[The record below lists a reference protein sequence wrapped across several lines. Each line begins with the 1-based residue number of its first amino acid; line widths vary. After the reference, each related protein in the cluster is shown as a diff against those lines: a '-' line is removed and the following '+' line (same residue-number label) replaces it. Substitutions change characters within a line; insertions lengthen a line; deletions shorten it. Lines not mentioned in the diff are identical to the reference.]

1 MRMEKKYNLLDMIL
15 QKHEEHSSDWEKD
28 HPVGSRNMKIQQSD
42 YDTYGRSDL
51 LKEARELEE
60 QKLIKVKWIGGRSDM
75 EYVQYRLE
83 QMPRIYEMTGRI
95 PKLQRVR
102 SEQAADLK
110 LVEVYAA
117 EAESSWLKAYYG
129 ELSAQ
134 IHRGKALKNLEK
146 HGELLFQCLNA
157 LEKLEEPVF
166 IRIFS
171 SYALTGTKTRGS
183 KVFKDQLQSRVI
195 RIAKRYH
202 PMVDDTMNDRQV
214 LEQLYLTDYSQELA
228 VKGDLKLEQ
237 PDRQVVDLGNF
248 PGGVILTTE
257 TLKSSKI
264 CGKQEIKKIIT
275 VENKANF
282 AYMPYEK
289 GTLILFCHGFFSP
302 LEREFL
308 RELEGVLE
316 QGTQDMEQSPGTE
329 KAGKCAARV
338 EYYHTGD
345 LDYGGVRIF
354 KHIREHVFPKLQPLS
369 MDAAQF
375 DRYLDY
381 GTDMEPSSWEK
392 LKNVEEPLL
401 QQLIDRILTTK
412 KVIEQE
418 VFLIKSE

>member
-28 HPVGSRNMKIQQSD
+28 DPVGSRKMKIQQKD

-60 QKLIKVKWIGGRSDM
+60 QKLIKVKWMGGRADM
-75 EYVQYRLE
+75 EYVQYQLE
-83 QMPRIYEMTGRI
+83 QMPRIYEMAGRI

-110 LVEVYAA
+110 LVETYAA
-117 EAESSWLKAYYG
+117 EAESSWLKDYYG
-129 ELSAQ
+129 ELSDQ
-134 IHRGKALKNLEK
+134 IHRGKSLKNLEK

-157 LEKLEEPVF
+157 LEKLTEPTF

-171 SYALTGTKTRGS
+171 SYALTDAKTRGS

-195 RIAKRYH
+195 CIAKKYH
-202 PMVDDTMNDRQV
+202 PMVEDTMNDRQV

-237 PDRQVVDLGNF
+237 PDHQVVDLGKM

-264 CGKQEIKKIIT
+264 CGKQEIKKVIT

-308 RELEGVLE
+308 QKLEEVLE
-316 QGTQDMEQSPGTE
+316 RGEQDMVQSPGLAKIE
-329 KAGKCAARV
+329 ECAVGV

-354 KHIREHVFPKLQPLS
+354 KHIREHVFPKLQPLF
-369 MDAAQF
+369 MDAEQF
-375 DRYLDY
+375 DRYLEYVSDI
-381 GTDMEPSSWEK
+381 EKSSWEK
-392 LKNVEEPLL
+392 LKDMEEPLL
-401 QQLIDRILTTK
+401 QPLIDRILTTK

-418 VFLIKSE
+418 VFLIKK

>member
-28 HPVGSRNMKIQQSD
+28 DPVGSRNMKIQQSD

-60 QKLIKVKWIGGRSDM
+60 QKLIKVKWMGGRADM
-75 EYVQYRLE
+75 EYVQYQLE
-83 QMPRIYEMTGRI
+83 QMPRIYEMAGRI

-110 LVEVYAA
+110 LVETYAA
-117 EAESSWLKAYYG
+117 EAESSWLKDYYG
-129 ELSAQ
+129 ELSDQ
-134 IHRGKALKNLEK
+134 IHRGKSLKNLEK

-157 LEKLEEPVF
+157 LEKLTEPTF

-171 SYALTGTKTRGS
+171 SYALTDAKTRGS

-195 RIAKRYH
+195 CIAKKYH
-202 PMVDDTMNDRQV
+202 PMVEDTMNDRQV

-237 PDRQVVDLGNF
+237 PDHQVVDLGKM

-264 CGKQEIKKIIT
+264 CGKQEIKKVIT

-308 RELEGVLE
+308 QKLEEVLE
-316 QGTQDMEQSPGTE
+316 RGEQDMVQSPGLAKIE
-329 KAGKCAARV
+329 ECAVGV

-354 KHIREHVFPKLQPLS
+354 KHIREHVFPKLQPLF
-369 MDAAQF
+369 MDAEQF
-375 DRYLDY
+375 DRYLEY
-381 GTDMEPSSWEK
+381 GSDIEKSSWEK
-392 LKNVEEPLL
+392 LKDMEEPLL
-401 QQLIDRILTTK
+401 QPLIDRILTTK

-418 VFLIKSE
+418 VFLIKK

>member
-28 HPVGSRNMKIQQSD
+28 DPVGSRKMKIQQKD

-60 QKLIKVKWIGGRSDM
+60 QKLIKVKWMGGRADM
-75 EYVQYRLE
+75 EYVQYQLE
-83 QMPRIYEMTGRI
+83 QMPRIYEMAGRI

-102 SEQAADLK
+102 SEQVADLK
-110 LVEVYAA
+110 LVETYAA
-117 EAESSWLKAYYG
+117 EAESSWLKDYYG
-129 ELSAQ
+129 ELSDQ
-134 IHRGKALKNLEK
+134 IHRGKSLKNLEK

-157 LEKLEEPVF
+157 LEKLTEPTF

-171 SYALTGTKTRGS
+171 SYALTDAKTRGS

-195 RIAKRYH
+195 CIAKKYH
-202 PMVDDTMNDRQV
+202 PMVEDTMNDRQV

-237 PDRQVVDLGNF
+237 PDHQVVDLGKM

-264 CGKQEIKKIIT
+264 CGKQEIKKVIT

-308 RELEGVLE
+308 QKLEEVLE
-316 QGTQDMEQSPGTE
+316 RGEQDMVQSPGLAKIE
-329 KAGKCAARV
+329 ECAVGV

-354 KHIREHVFPKLQPLS
+354 KHIREHVFPKLQPLF
-369 MDAAQF
+369 MDAEQF
-375 DRYLDY
+375 DRYLEY
-381 GTDMEPSSWEK
+381 GTDMEQSSWEK
-392 LKNVEEPLL
+392 LKQAEELLL
-401 QQLIDRILTTK
+401 QPLIDRILTTK

-418 VFLIKSE
+418 VFLIKK

>member
-28 HPVGSRNMKIQQSD
+28 DPVGSRKMKIQQKD

-60 QKLIKVKWIGGRSDM
+60 QKLIKVKWMGGLADM
-75 EYVQYRLE
+75 EYVQYQLE
-83 QMPRIYEMTGRI
+83 QMPRIYEMAGRI

-110 LVEVYAA
+110 LVETYAA
-117 EAESSWLKAYYG
+117 EAESSWLKDYYG
-129 ELSAQ
+129 ELSDQ
-134 IHRGKALKNLEK
+134 IHRGKSLKNLEK

-157 LEKLEEPVF
+157 LEKLTEPTF

-171 SYALTGTKTRGS
+171 SYALTDAKTRGS

-195 RIAKRYH
+195 CIAKKYH
-202 PMVDDTMNDRQV
+202 PMVEDTMNDRQV

-237 PDRQVVDLGNF
+237 PDHQVVDLGKM

-264 CGKQEIKKIIT
+264 CGKQEIKKVIT

-308 RELEGVLE
+308 QKLEEVLE
-316 QGTQDMEQSPGTE
+316 RGEQDMVQSPGLAKIE
-329 KAGKCAARV
+329 ECAVGV

-354 KHIREHVFPKLQPLS
+354 KHIREHVFPKLQPLF
-369 MDAAQF
+369 MDAEQF
-375 DRYLDY
+375 DRYLEY
-381 GTDMEPSSWEK
+381 GTDMEQSSWEK
-392 LKNVEEPLL
+392 LKQAEELLL
-401 QQLIDRILTTK
+401 QPLIDRILTTK

-418 VFLIKSE
+418 VFLIKK

>member
-15 QKHEEHSSDWEKD
+15 QKHEEHSSDWEKNN
-28 HPVGSRNMKIQQSD
+28 PVGSRKMKIQQSD

-60 QKLIKVKWIGGRSDM
+60 RKLIKVKWIGGRSDM
-75 EYVQYRLE
+75 EYVQYQLE
-83 QMPRIYEMTGRI
+83 QMPLIYEMTGRI

-102 SEQAADLK
+102 SEQETDRK
-110 LVEVYAA
+110 LVETYAA
-117 EAESSWLKAYYG
+117 KAESSWLKTYYE
-129 ELSAQ
+129 ELSDQ
-134 IHRGKALKNLEK
+134 IHRGKSLKNLEK

-157 LEKLEEPVF
+157 LEKLTEPTF

-171 SYALTGTKTRGS
+171 SYALTDAETRGS
-183 KVFKDQLQSRVI
+183 KVFKEKLQSRVI
-195 RIAKRYH
+195 SIAKKYH

-237 PDRQVVDLGNF
+237 PDHQVVDLGKF

-257 TLKSSKI
+257 TVKSSKI
-264 CGKQEIKKIIT
+264 CGKQEIKKVIT

-308 RELEGVLE
+308 RKLENVLE
-316 QGTQDMEQSPGTE
+316 QGTQDVEQSSGSE
-329 KAGKCAARV
+329 NDGECAVGV

-354 KHIREHVFPKLQPLS
+354 KHIREHVFPKLQPLF
-369 MDAAQF
+369 MDAEQF
-375 DRYLDY
+375 DRYLEY
-381 GTDMEPSSWEK
+381 GSDIEKSSWEK
-392 LKNVEEPLL
+392 LKSVEEPLL
-401 QQLIDRILTTK
+401 QPLIDRILTTK

-418 VFLIKSE
+418 VFLIKK

>member
-28 HPVGSRNMKIQQSD
+28 DPVGSRNMKIQQKD

-60 QKLIKVKWIGGRSDM
+60 QKLIKVKWMGGRADM
-75 EYVQYRLE
+75 EYVQYQLE
-83 QMPRIYEMTGRI
+83 QMPRIYEMAGRI

-110 LVEVYAA
+110 LVETYAA
-117 EAESSWLKAYYG
+117 EAESSWLKDYYG
-129 ELSAQ
+129 ELSDQ
-134 IHRGKALKNLEK
+134 IHRGKSLKNLEK

-157 LEKLEEPVF
+157 LEKLTEPTF

-171 SYALTGTKTRGS
+171 SYALTDAKTRGS

-195 RIAKRYH
+195 CIAKKYH
-202 PMVDDTMNDRQV
+202 PMVEDTMNDRQV

-237 PDRQVVDLGNF
+237 PDHQVVDLGKM

-264 CGKQEIKKIIT
+264 CGKQEIKKVIT

-308 RELEGVLE
+308 QKLEEVLE
-316 QGTQDMEQSPGTE
+316 RGEQDMVQSPGLAKIE
-329 KAGKCAARV
+329 ECAVGV

-354 KHIREHVFPKLQPLS
+354 KHIREHVFPKLQPLF
-369 MDAAQF
+369 MDAEQF
-375 DRYLDY
+375 DRYLEY
-381 GTDMEPSSWEK
+381 GSDIEKSSWEK
-392 LKNVEEPLL
+392 LKDMEEPLL
-401 QQLIDRILTTK
+401 QPLIDRILTTK

-418 VFLIKSE
+418 VFLIKK

>member
-28 HPVGSRNMKIQQSD
+28 DPVGSRKMKIQQKD

-60 QKLIKVKWIGGRSDM
+60 QKLIKVKWMGGRADM
-75 EYVQYRLE
+75 EYVQYQLE
-83 QMPRIYEMTGRI
+83 QMPRIYEMAGRI

-110 LVEVYAA
+110 LVETYAA
-117 EAESSWLKAYYG
+117 EAESSWLKDYYG
-129 ELSAQ
+129 ELSDQ
-134 IHRGKALKNLEK
+134 IHRGKSLKNLEK

-157 LEKLEEPVF
+157 LEKLTEPTF

-171 SYALTGTKTRGS
+171 SYALTDAKTRGS

-195 RIAKRYH
+195 CIAKKYH
-202 PMVDDTMNDRQV
+202 PMVEDTMNDRQV

-237 PDRQVVDLGNF
+237 PDHQVVDLGKM

-264 CGKQEIKKIIT
+264 CGKQEIKKVIT

-308 RELEGVLE
+308 QKLEEVLE
-316 QGTQDMEQSPGTE
+316 RGEQDMVQSPGLAKIE
-329 KAGKCAARV
+329 ECAVGV

-354 KHIREHVFPKLQPLS
+354 KHIREHVFPKLQPLF
-369 MDAAQF
+369 MDAEQF
-375 DRYLDY
+375 DRYLEY
-381 GTDMEPSSWEK
+381 GSDIEKSSWEK
-392 LKNVEEPLL
+392 LKDMEEPLL
-401 QQLIDRILTTK
+401 QPLIDRILTTK

-418 VFLIKSE
+418 VFLIKK

>member
-28 HPVGSRNMKIQQSD
+28 DPVGSRKMKIQQKD

-60 QKLIKVKWIGGRSDM
+60 QKLIKVKWMGGRADM
-75 EYVQYRLE
+75 EYVQYQLE
-83 QMPRIYEMTGRI
+83 QMPRIYEMAGRI

-110 LVEVYAA
+110 LVETYAA
-117 EAESSWLKAYYG
+117 EAESSWLKDYYG
-129 ELSAQ
+129 ELSDQ
-134 IHRGKALKNLEK
+134 IHRGKSLKNLEK

-157 LEKLEEPVF
+157 LEKLTEPTF

-171 SYALTGTKTRGS
+171 SYALTDAKTRGS

-195 RIAKRYH
+195 CIAKKYH
-202 PMVDDTMNDRQV
+202 PMVEDTMNDRQV

-237 PDRQVVDLGNF
+237 PDHQVVDLGKM

-264 CGKQEIKKIIT
+264 CGKQEIKKVIT

-308 RELEGVLE
+308 QKLEEVLE
-316 QGTQDMEQSPGTE
+316 RGEQDMVQSPGLAKIE
-329 KAGKCAARV
+329 ECAVGV

-354 KHIREHVFPKLQPLS
+354 KHIREHVFPKLQPLF
-369 MDAAQF
+369 MDAEQF
-375 DRYLDY
+375 DRYLEY
-381 GTDMEPSSWEK
+381 GTDMEQSSWEK
-392 LKNVEEPLL
+392 LKQAEELLL
-401 QQLIDRILTTK
+401 QPLIDRILTTK

-418 VFLIKSE
+418 VFLIKK

>member
-28 HPVGSRNMKIQQSD
+28 DPVGSRNMKIQQKD

-60 QKLIKVKWIGGRSDM
+60 QKLIKVKWMGGRADM
-75 EYVQYRLE
+75 EYVQYQLE
-83 QMPRIYEMTGRI
+83 QMPRIYEMAGRI

-110 LVEVYAA
+110 LVETYAA
-117 EAESSWLKAYYG
+117 EAESSWLKDYYG
-129 ELSAQ
+129 ELSDQ
-134 IHRGKALKNLEK
+134 IHRGKSLKNLEK

-157 LEKLEEPVF
+157 LEKLTEPTF

-171 SYALTGTKTRGS
+171 SYALTDAKTRGS

-195 RIAKRYH
+195 CIAKKYH
-202 PMVDDTMNDRQV
+202 PMVEDTMNDRQV

-237 PDRQVVDLGNF
+237 PDHQVVDLGKM

-264 CGKQEIKKIIT
+264 CGKQEIKRVIT

-308 RELEGVLE
+308 QKLEEVLE
-316 QGTQDMEQSPGTE
+316 RGEQDMVQSPGLAKIE
-329 KAGKCAARV
+329 ECAVGV

-354 KHIREHVFPKLQPLS
+354 KHIREHVFPKLQPLF
-369 MDAAQF
+369 MDAEQF
-375 DRYLDY
+375 DRYLEY
-381 GTDMEPSSWEK
+381 GSDIEKSSWEK
-392 LKNVEEPLL
+392 LKDMEEPLL
-401 QQLIDRILTTK
+401 QPLIDRILTTK

-418 VFLIKSE
+418 VFLIKK

>member
-28 HPVGSRNMKIQQSD
+28 DPVGSRKMKIQQKD

-60 QKLIKVKWIGGRSDM
+60 QKLIKVKWMGGRADM
-75 EYVQYRLE
+75 EYVQYQLE
-83 QMPRIYEMTGRI
+83 QMSRIYEMAGRI

-102 SEQAADLK
+102 SEQAVDLK
-110 LVEVYAA
+110 LVETYAA
-117 EAESSWLKAYYG
+117 EAESSWLKDYYG
-129 ELSAQ
+129 ELSDQ
-134 IHRGKALKNLEK
+134 IHRGKSLKNLEK

-157 LEKLEEPVF
+157 LEKLTEPTF

-171 SYALTGTKTRGS
+171 SYALTDAKTRGS

-195 RIAKRYH
+195 CIAKKYH
-202 PMVDDTMNDRQV
+202 PMVEDTMNDRQV

-237 PDRQVVDLGNF
+237 PDHQVVDLGKM

-264 CGKQEIKKIIT
+264 CGKQEIKKVIT

-308 RELEGVLE
+308 QKLEEVLE
-316 QGTQDMEQSPGTE
+316 RGEQDMVQSPGLAKIE
-329 KAGKCAARV
+329 ECAVGV

-354 KHIREHVFPKLQPLS
+354 KHIREHVFPKLQPLF
-369 MDAAQF
+369 MDAEQF
-375 DRYLDY
+375 DRYLEY
-381 GTDMEPSSWEK
+381 GSDIEKSSWEK
-392 LKNVEEPLL
+392 LKDMEEPLL
-401 QQLIDRILTTK
+401 QPLIDRILTTK

-418 VFLIKSE
+418 VFLIKK

>member
-1 MRMEKKYNLLDMIL
+1 MRMGKKYNLLDMIL

-28 HPVGSRNMKIQQSD
+28 DPVGSRKMKIQQKD

-60 QKLIKVKWIGGRSDM
+60 QKLIKVKWMGGRADM
-75 EYVQYRLE
+75 EYVQYQLE
-83 QMPRIYEMTGRI
+83 QMPRIYEMAGRI

-110 LVEVYAA
+110 LVETYAA
-117 EAESSWLKAYYG
+117 EAESSWLKDYYG
-129 ELSAQ
+129 ELSDQ
-134 IHRGKALKNLEK
+134 IHRGKSLKNLEK

-157 LEKLEEPVF
+157 LEKLTEPTF

-171 SYALTGTKTRGS
+171 SYALTDAKTRGS

-195 RIAKRYH
+195 CIAKKYH
-202 PMVDDTMNDRQV
+202 PMVEDTMNDRQV

-237 PDRQVVDLGNF
+237 PDHQVVDLGKM

-264 CGKQEIKKIIT
+264 CGKQEIKKVIT

-308 RELEGVLE
+308 QKLEEVLE
-316 QGTQDMEQSPGTE
+316 RGEQDMVQSPGLAKIE
-329 KAGKCAARV
+329 ECAVGV

-354 KHIREHVFPKLQPLS
+354 KHIREHIFPKLQPLF
-369 MDAAQF
+369 MDAEQF
-375 DRYLDY
+375 DRYLEY
-381 GTDMEPSSWEK
+381 GTDMEQSSWEK
-392 LKNVEEPLL
+392 LKQAEELLL
-401 QQLIDRILTTK
+401 QPLIDRILTTK

-418 VFLIKSE
+418 VFLIKK

>member
-28 HPVGSRNMKIQQSD
+28 DPVGSRKMKIQQKD

-60 QKLIKVKWIGGRSDM
+60 QKLIKVKWMGGRADM
-75 EYVQYRLE
+75 EYVQYQLE
-83 QMPRIYEMTGRI
+83 QMPRIYEMAGRI

-110 LVEVYAA
+110 LVETYAA
-117 EAESSWLKAYYG
+117 EAESSWLKDYYG
-129 ELSAQ
+129 ELSDQ
-134 IHRGKALKNLEK
+134 IHRGKSLKNLEK

-157 LEKLEEPVF
+157 LEKLTEPTF

-171 SYALTGTKTRGS
+171 SYALTDAKTRGS

-195 RIAKRYH
+195 CIAKKYH
-202 PMVDDTMNDRQV
+202 PMVEDTMNDRQV

-237 PDRQVVDLGNF
+237 PDHQVVDLGKM

-264 CGKQEIKKIIT
+264 CGKQEIKKVIT

-308 RELEGVLE
+308 QKLEEVLE
-316 QGTQDMEQSPGTE
+316 RGEQDMVQSPGLAKIE
-329 KAGKCAARV
+329 ECAVGV

-354 KHIREHVFPKLQPLS
+354 KHIREHIFPKLQPLF
-369 MDAAQF
+369 MDAEQF
-375 DRYLDY
+375 DRYLEY
-381 GTDMEPSSWEK
+381 GTDMEQSSWEK
-392 LKNVEEPLL
+392 LKQAEELLL
-401 QQLIDRILTTK
+401 QPLIDRILTTK

-418 VFLIKSE
+418 VFLIKK

>member
-28 HPVGSRNMKIQQSD
+28 DPVGSRKMKIQQKD

-60 QKLIKVKWIGGRSDM
+60 QKLIKVKWMGGRADM
-75 EYVQYRLE
+75 EYVQYQLE
-83 QMPRIYEMTGRI
+83 QMPRIYEMAGRI

-110 LVEVYAA
+110 LVETYAA
-117 EAESSWLKAYYG
+117 EAESSWLKDYYG
-129 ELSAQ
+129 ELSDQ
-134 IHRGKALKNLEK
+134 IHRGKSLKNLEK
-146 HGELLFQCLNA
+146 HGKLLFQCLNA
-157 LEKLEEPVF
+157 LEKLTEPTF

-171 SYALTGTKTRGS
+171 SYALTDAKTRGS

-195 RIAKRYH
+195 CIAKKYH
-202 PMVDDTMNDRQV
+202 PMVEDTMNDRQV

-237 PDRQVVDLGNF
+237 PDHQVVDLGKM

-264 CGKQEIKKIIT
+264 CGKQEIKKVIT

-308 RELEGVLE
+308 QKLEEVLE
-316 QGTQDMEQSPGTE
+316 RGEQDMVQSPGLAKIE
-329 KAGKCAARV
+329 ECAVGV

-354 KHIREHVFPKLQPLS
+354 KHIREHVFPKLQPLF
-369 MDAAQF
+369 MDAEQF
-375 DRYLDY
+375 DRYLEY
-381 GTDMEPSSWEK
+381 GTDMEQSSWEK
-392 LKNVEEPLL
+392 LKQAEELLL
-401 QQLIDRILTTK
+401 QPLIDRILTTK

-418 VFLIKSE
+418 VFLIKK

>member
-60 QKLIKVKWIGGRSDM
+60 QKLIKVKWMGGRSDM

-83 QMPRIYEMTGRI
+83 QMPRIYEMAGRI

-110 LVEVYAA
+110 LVETYAA
-117 EAESSWLKAYYG
+117 EAESSWLKDYYG
-129 ELSAQ
+129 ELSDQ
-134 IHRGKALKNLEK
+134 IHRGKSLKNLEK

-157 LEKLEEPVF
+157 LEKLTEPTF

-171 SYALTGTKTRGS
+171 SYALTDAKTRGS

-195 RIAKRYH
+195 CIAKKYH
-202 PMVDDTMNDRQV
+202 PMVEDTMNDRQV

-237 PDRQVVDLGNF
+237 PDHQVVDLGKM

-264 CGKQEIKKIIT
+264 CGKQEIKKVIT

-289 GTLILFCHGFFSP
+289 GTLILFSHGFFSP

-308 RELEGVLE
+308 QKLEEVLE
-316 QGTQDMEQSPGTE
+316 RGEQDMVQSSGLAKIE
-329 KAGKCAARV
+329 ECAVGV

-354 KHIREHVFPKLQPLS
+354 KHIREHVFPKLQPLF
-369 MDAAQF
+369 MDAEQF
-375 DRYLDY
+375 DRYLEY
-381 GTDMEPSSWEK
+381 GSDIEKSSWEK
-392 LKNVEEPLL
+392 LKDMEEPLL
-401 QQLIDRILTTK
+401 QPLIDRILTTK

-418 VFLIKSE
+418 VFLIKK

>member
-15 QKHEEHSSDWEKD
+15 QKHEDHSSDWEKD
-28 HPVGSRNMKIQQSD
+28 DPVGSRKMKIQQKD

-60 QKLIKVKWIGGRSDM
+60 QKLIKVKWMGGRADM
-75 EYVQYRLE
+75 EYVQYQLE
-83 QMPRIYEMTGRI
+83 QMPRIYEMAGRI

-110 LVEVYAA
+110 LVETYAA
-117 EAESSWLKAYYG
+117 EAESSWLKDYYG
-129 ELSAQ
+129 ELSDQ
-134 IHRGKALKNLEK
+134 IHRGKSLKNLEK

-157 LEKLEEPVF
+157 LEKLTEPTF

-171 SYALTGTKTRGS
+171 SYALTDAKTRGS

-195 RIAKRYH
+195 CIAKKYH
-202 PMVDDTMNDRQV
+202 PMVEDTMNDRQV

-237 PDRQVVDLGNF
+237 PDHQVVDLGKM

-264 CGKQEIKKIIT
+264 CGKQEIKKVIT

-308 RELEGVLE
+308 QKLEEVLE
-316 QGTQDMEQSPGTE
+316 RGEQDMVQSPGLAKIE
-329 KAGKCAARV
+329 ECAVGV

-354 KHIREHVFPKLQPLS
+354 KHIREHVFPKLQPLF
-369 MDAAQF
+369 MDAEQF
-375 DRYLDY
+375 DRYLEY
-381 GTDMEPSSWEK
+381 GSDIEKSSWEK
-392 LKNVEEPLL
+392 LKDMEEPLL
-401 QQLIDRILTTK
+401 QPLIDRILTTK

-418 VFLIKSE
+418 VFLIKK

>member
-28 HPVGSRNMKIQQSD
+28 DPVGSRKMKIQQKD

-60 QKLIKVKWIGGRSDM
+60 QKLIKVKWMGGRADM
-75 EYVQYRLE
+75 EYVQYQLE
-83 QMPRIYEMTGRI
+83 QMPRIYEMAGRI

-110 LVEVYAA
+110 LVETYAA
-117 EAESSWLKAYYG
+117 EAESSWLKDYYG
-129 ELSAQ
+129 ELSDQ
-134 IHRGKALKNLEK
+134 IHRGKSLKNLEK

-157 LEKLEEPVF
+157 LEKLTEPTF

-171 SYALTGTKTRGS
+171 SYALTDAKTRGS

-195 RIAKRYH
+195 CIAKKYH
-202 PMVDDTMNDRQV
+202 PMVEDTMNDRQV

-237 PDRQVVDLGNF
+237 PDHQVVDLGKM

-264 CGKQEIKKIIT
+264 CGKQEIKKVIT

-308 RELEGVLE
+308 QKLEEVLE
-316 QGTQDMEQSPGTE
+316 RGEQDMVQSPGLAKIE
-329 KAGKCAARV
+329 ECAVGV

-354 KHIREHVFPKLQPLS
+354 KHIREHVFPKLQPLF
-369 MDAAQF
+369 MDAEQF
-375 DRYLDY
+375 DRYLEY
-381 GTDMEPSSWEK
+381 GTDMEQSSWEK
-392 LKNVEEPLL
+392 LKDMEELLL
-401 QQLIDRILTTK
+401 QPLIDRILTTK

-418 VFLIKSE
+418 VFLIKK

>member
-28 HPVGSRNMKIQQSD
+28 NPVGSRNMKIQQSD

-60 QKLIKVKWIGGRSDM
+60 QKLIKVKWMGGRSDM

-171 SYALTGTKTRGS
+171 SYALTDTKTRGS

-237 PDRQVVDLGNF
+237 PDHQVVDLGKF

-289 GTLILFCHGFFSP
+289 GTLILFCHGFSLRWSGSFCGSWKVCWNR
-302 LEREFL
+302 ERRIWSSL
-308 RELEGVLE
+308 LE
-316 QGTQDMEQSPGTE
+316 QKRQEN
-329 KAGKCAARV
+329 V
-338 EYYHTGD
+338 
-345 LDYGGVRIF
+345 
-354 KHIREHVFPKLQPLS
+354 QP
-369 MDAAQF
+369 
-375 DRYLDY
+375 
-381 GTDMEPSSWEK
+381 E
-392 LKNVEEPLL
+392 
-401 QQLIDRILTTK
+401 
-412 KVIEQE
+412 
-418 VFLIKSE
+418 

>member
-28 HPVGSRNMKIQQSD
+28 DPVGSRNMKIQQKD

-60 QKLIKVKWIGGRSDM
+60 QKLIKVKWMGGRADM
-75 EYVQYRLE
+75 EYVQYQLE
-83 QMPRIYEMTGRI
+83 QMPRIYEMAGRI

-110 LVEVYAA
+110 LVETYAA
-117 EAESSWLKAYYG
+117 EAESSWLKDYYG
-129 ELSAQ
+129 ELSDQ
-134 IHRGKALKNLEK
+134 IHRGKSLKNLEK

-157 LEKLEEPVF
+157 LEKLTEPTF

-171 SYALTGTKTRGS
+171 SYALTDAKTRGS

-195 RIAKRYH
+195 CIAKKYH
-202 PMVDDTMNDRQV
+202 PMVEDTMNDRQV

-237 PDRQVVDLGNF
+237 PDHQVVDLGKM

-264 CGKQEIKKIIT
+264 CGKQEIKKVIT

-308 RELEGVLE
+308 QKLEEVLE
-316 QGTQDMEQSPGTE
+316 RGEQDMVQSPGLAKIE
-329 KAGKCAARV
+329 ECAVGV

-354 KHIREHVFPKLQPLS
+354 KHIREHVFPKLQPLF
-369 MDAAQF
+369 MDAEQF
-375 DRYLDY
+375 DRYLEY
-381 GTDMEPSSWEK
+381 GTDMEQSSWEK
-392 LKNVEEPLL
+392 LKQAEELLL
-401 QQLIDRILTTK
+401 QPLIDRILTTK

-418 VFLIKSE
+418 VFLIKK

>member
-28 HPVGSRNMKIQQSD
+28 DPVGSRKMKIQQKD

-60 QKLIKVKWIGGRSDM
+60 QKLIKVKWMGGRADM
-75 EYVQYRLE
+75 EYVQYQLE
-83 QMPRIYEMTGRI
+83 QMPRIYEMAGRI

-110 LVEVYAA
+110 LVETYAA
-117 EAESSWLKAYYG
+117 EAESSWLKDYYG
-129 ELSAQ
+129 ELSDQ
-134 IHRGKALKNLEK
+134 IHRGKSLKNLEK

-157 LEKLEEPVF
+157 LEKLTEPTF

-171 SYALTGTKTRGS
+171 SYALTDAKTRGS

-195 RIAKRYH
+195 CIAKKYH
-202 PMVDDTMNDRQV
+202 PMVEDTLNDRQV

-237 PDRQVVDLGNF
+237 PDHQVVDLGKM

-264 CGKQEIKKIIT
+264 CGKQEIKKVIT

-308 RELEGVLE
+308 QKLEEVLE
-316 QGTQDMEQSPGTE
+316 RGEQDMVQSPGLAKIE
-329 KAGKCAARV
+329 ECAVGV

-354 KHIREHVFPKLQPLS
+354 KHIREHVFPKLQPLF
-369 MDAAQF
+369 MDAEQF
-375 DRYLDY
+375 DRYLEY
-381 GTDMEPSSWEK
+381 GSDIEKSSWEK
-392 LKNVEEPLL
+392 LKDMEEPLL
-401 QQLIDRILTTK
+401 QPLIDRILTTK

-418 VFLIKSE
+418 VFLIKK

>member
-28 HPVGSRNMKIQQSD
+28 DPVGSRKMKIQQKD

-60 QKLIKVKWIGGRSDM
+60 QKLIKVKWMGGRADM
-75 EYVQYRLE
+75 EYVQYQLE
-83 QMPRIYEMTGRI
+83 QMPRIYEMAGRI

-110 LVEVYAA
+110 LVETYAA
-117 EAESSWLKAYYG
+117 EAESSWLKDYYG
-129 ELSAQ
+129 ELSDQ
-134 IHRGKALKNLEK
+134 IHRGKSLKNLEK

-157 LEKLEEPVF
+157 LEKLTEPTF

-171 SYALTGTKTRGS
+171 SYALTDAKTRGS
-183 KVFKDQLQSRVI
+183 KMFKDQLQSRVI
-195 RIAKRYH
+195 CIAKKYH
-202 PMVDDTMNDRQV
+202 PMVEDTMNDRQV

-237 PDRQVVDLGNF
+237 PDHQVVDLGKM

-264 CGKQEIKKIIT
+264 CGKQEIKKVIT

-308 RELEGVLE
+308 QKLEEVLE
-316 QGTQDMEQSPGTE
+316 RGEQDMVQSPGLAKIE
-329 KAGKCAARV
+329 ECAVGV

-354 KHIREHVFPKLQPLS
+354 KHIREHVFPKLQPLF
-369 MDAAQF
+369 MDAEQF
-375 DRYLDY
+375 DRYLEY
-381 GTDMEPSSWEK
+381 GTDMEQSSWEK
-392 LKNVEEPLL
+392 LKQAEELLL
-401 QQLIDRILTTK
+401 QPLIDRILTTK

-418 VFLIKSE
+418 VFLIKK

>member
-28 HPVGSRNMKIQQSD
+28 DPVGSRKMKIQQKD

-60 QKLIKVKWIGGRSDM
+60 QKLIKVKWMGGRADM
-75 EYVQYRLE
+75 EYVQYQLE
-83 QMPRIYEMTGRI
+83 QMPRIYEMAGRI

-110 LVEVYAA
+110 LVETYAA
-117 EAESSWLKAYYG
+117 EAESSWLKDYYG
-129 ELSAQ
+129 ELSDQ
-134 IHRGKALKNLEK
+134 IHRGKSLKNMEK

-157 LEKLEEPVF
+157 LEKLTEPTF

-171 SYALTGTKTRGS
+171 SYALTDAKTRGS

-195 RIAKRYH
+195 CIAKKYH
-202 PMVDDTMNDRQV
+202 PMVEDTMNDRQV

-237 PDRQVVDLGNF
+237 PDHQVVDLGKM

-264 CGKQEIKKIIT
+264 CGKQEIKKVIT

-308 RELEGVLE
+308 QKLEEVLE
-316 QGTQDMEQSPGTE
+316 RGEQDMVQSPGLAKIE
-329 KAGKCAARV
+329 ECAVGV

-354 KHIREHVFPKLQPLS
+354 KHIREHVFPKLQPLF
-369 MDAAQF
+369 MDAEQF
-375 DRYLDY
+375 DRYLEY

-392 LKNVEEPLL
+392 LKQAEELLL
-401 QQLIDRILTTK
+401 QPLIDRILTTK

-418 VFLIKSE
+418 VFLIKK

>member
-28 HPVGSRNMKIQQSD
+28 NPVGSRNMKIQQSD

-60 QKLIKVKWIGGRSDM
+60 QKLIKVKWMGGRSDM

-171 SYALTGTKTRGS
+171 SYALTDTKTRGS

-237 PDRQVVDLGNF
+237 PDHQVMDLGNF

-329 KAGKCAARV
+329 KAGKCTAGV

-345 LDYGGVRIF
+345 LDYG
-354 KHIREHVFPKLQPLS
+354 
-369 MDAAQF
+369 
-375 DRYLDY
+375 
-381 GTDMEPSSWEK
+381 TDMEPSSCEK

>member
-28 HPVGSRNMKIQQSD
+28 DLVGSRKMRIQQKD
-42 YDTYGRSDL
+42 YDIYGRSDL

-60 QKLIKVKWIGGRSDM
+60 QKLIKVKWMGGRADM
-75 EYVQYRLE
+75 EYVQYQLE
-83 QMPRIYEMTGRI
+83 QMPRIYEMAGRI

-110 LVEVYAA
+110 LVETYAA
-117 EAESSWLKAYYG
+117 EAESSWLKDYYG
-129 ELSAQ
+129 ELSDQ
-134 IHRGKALKNLEK
+134 IHRGKSLKNLEK

-157 LEKLEEPVF
+157 LEKLTEPTF

-171 SYALTGTKTRGS
+171 SYALTDAKTRGS
-183 KVFKDQLQSRVI
+183 KVFKDHLQSRVI
-195 RIAKRYH
+195 CIAKKYH
-202 PMVDDTMNDRQV
+202 PMVEDTMNDRQV

-237 PDRQVVDLGNF
+237 PDHQVVELGKM

-264 CGKQEIKKIIT
+264 CGKQEIKKVIT

-308 RELEGVLE
+308 QKLEEVLE
-316 QGTQDMEQSPGTE
+316 RGEQDMVQSPGLAKIE
-329 KAGKCAARV
+329 ECAVGV

-354 KHIREHVFPKLQPLS
+354 KHIREHVFPKLQPLF
-369 MDAAQF
+369 MDAEQF
-375 DRYLDY
+375 DRYLEY
-381 GTDMEPSSWEK
+381 GTDMEQSSWEK
-392 LKNVEEPLL
+392 LKQAEELLL
-401 QQLIDRILTTK
+401 QPLIDRILTTK

-418 VFLIKSE
+418 VFLIKK